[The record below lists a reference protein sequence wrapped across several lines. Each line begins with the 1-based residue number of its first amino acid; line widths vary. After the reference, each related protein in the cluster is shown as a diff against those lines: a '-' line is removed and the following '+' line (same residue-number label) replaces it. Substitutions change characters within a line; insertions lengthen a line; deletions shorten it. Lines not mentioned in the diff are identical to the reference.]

1 MSLLRTI
8 FVALEAILRSQPLR
22 QHRTLWAFQ
31 SELNEAWYYALIKIA
46 IMLYWIERNI
56 MLIKLF
62 TTIYPFLLSDV
73 LYEDTNS

>member
-1 MSLLRTI
+1 
-8 FVALEAILRSQPLR
+8 
-22 QHRTLWAFQ
+22 
-31 SELNEAWYYALIKIA
+31 
-46 IMLYWIERNI
+46 MLYWIERNI